1 MICRVGRRTAAPRWL
16 LTLTAAALL
25 WASLPVAAGTGTAS
39 ERDGRDERGRAAGAP
54 TAPRT
59 IIGPYRSEGQAPVAP
74 GVVHDSGA
82 FVTDTSAGPRVAH
95 IVEVDPATADGTPKV
110 VASIDEVVAAA
121 PVTVIDDRVAP
132 VAQRPTAQ
140 FILGSTIAEA
150 TAPVRVSWRAA
161 HDGETSVVGYELMM
175 ATNHGRYVPVRLPT
189 RDSLAVTLRLA
200 QQQQYR
206 FAVRAIDEA
215 GNRSAWVES
224 AVLAIAMIQET
235 HRFVTADASWGAI
248 TAPAFLRGRL
258 LRTGSAGQPL
268 RATLDGAQFAW
279 VGVRGPNRG
288 RAEVRIDGVLVATV
302 DLAAPTTTPRHVVYR
317 RSLGP
322 PGRHVVEIRSLDV
335 PARSL
340 VEVDAFLVVRNGTAD
355 PVIVGAGDIASCS
368 RTSDTATAVVM
379 DEVVGTVVT
388 MGDNVYDNGTP
399 TEFRECY
406 EPTWGRV
413 KARTRPTPGNHDYG
427 TSGAAGYFGYFGA
440 AAGTS
445 SKSWYAYDL
454 GSWRVYA
461 LDSDCSF
468 IGGCGEG
475 SPQLT
480 WLRADLAANP
490 RKCTIAMWHHA
501 RFSSGIH
508 GNNPV
513 SEPLFAAL
521 HAAGADVALT
531 GHDHLYERFA
541 PQTATGAADPA
552 TGIRQWI
559 VGTGGNGLYPWS
571 TVKPNS
577 EVRHST
583 SYGVLKL
590 TLRPG
595 AYDWT
600 FLPVEGDHDTDTG
613 TARCH

>member
-1 MICRVGRRTAAPRWL
+1 
-16 LTLTAAALL
+16 
-25 WASLPVAAGTGTAS
+25 
-39 ERDGRDERGRAAGAP
+39 
-54 TAPRT
+54 
-59 IIGPYRSEGQAPVAP
+59 
-74 GVVHDSGA
+74 
-82 FVTDTSAGPRVAH
+82 
-95 IVEVDPATADGTPKV
+95 
-110 VASIDEVVAAA
+110 
-121 PVTVIDDRVAP
+121 
-132 VAQRPTAQ
+132 
-140 FILGSTIAEA
+140 
-150 TAPVRVSWRAA
+150 
-161 HDGETSVVGYELMM
+161 
-175 ATNHGRYVPVRLPT
+175 
-189 RDSLAVTLRLA
+189 
-200 QQQQYR
+200 
-206 FAVRAIDEA
+206 
-215 GNRSAWVES
+215 
-224 AVLAIAMIQET
+224 
-235 HRFVTADASWGAI
+235 
-248 TAPAFLRGRL
+248 
-258 LRTGSAGQPL
+258 
-268 RATLDGAQFAW
+268 
-279 VGVRGPNRG
+279 
-288 RAEVRIDGVLVATV
+288 VRIDGVLVATV

-461 LDSDCSF
+461 LDSDCSY

-521 HAAGADVALT
+521 HAAGAMSPSRGTTISTSASRRRPRQVPRIPPRAS
-531 GHDHLYERFA
+531 GSGSSA
-541 PQTATGAADPA
+541 PEATGC
-552 TGIRQWI
+552 TR
-559 VGTGGNGLYPWS
+559 
-571 TVKPNS
+571 
-577 EVRHST
+577 
-583 SYGVLKL
+583 
-590 TLRPG
+590 G
-595 AYDWT
+595 APSSPT
-600 FLPVEGDHDTDTG
+600 ARSG
-613 TARCH
+613 TARATGS